1 MDHKRIVELEGK
13 CTRDQPAACSAA
25 CPVHV
30 DVRAML
36 AAIKAGRFTEAFNIY
51 SKSVPFP
58 RIIGS
63 ICDHPCQKA
72 CKRGEAGDA
81 LAIAR
86 LERACVQVVPAT
98 EAKVTAPSRK
108 EQRVA
113 VVGAG
118 LSGLTAAHD
127 LAKKGYPVTLFETGS
142 SLGGRLKE
150 FRAEELPPQMV
161 SDDLAV
167 LAKLGV
173 VLQLHTTVGRDISF
187 AALCQ
192 DYDAVYLGTG
202 TVTPEFK
209 LPLDQQGQLMIDP
222 ITFATAQE
230 GVFAGGTLGRGGS
243 YSPIGSVADGRRAA
257 ISIDRFLQ
265 GVSLTAVRANEGP
278 FETRLFTSTQGV
290 TSLPAVP
297 LGHNSDFYNEEEASQ
312 EASRCLQCECLEC
325 IKSCEYLAHFKGYPK
340 QYIRQINHNLKMVMG
355 RREANT
361 LINSC
366 SLCGLCEAVCPEGLN
381 LGEFCQEA
389 RGEMVKKGKMP
400 PSAHD
405 FPLRDM
411 AFSNGEQC
419 VLTRHQPGYQTSS
432 YLFFPG
438 CQLSAC
444 APGHVEKVYDYL
456 MKQLNGGV
464 GLMLRC
470 CGAPAEWSGR
480 QELFEAELKKMKD
493 QWEELGKPKVILACS
508 TCHQMF
514 KKYLPE
520 MELISLWQLYH
531 QYGLPQVSQA
541 QRPALV
547 AVHDACTSR
556 REGQMHG
563 QVREIILKLGCQIEE
578 LPTSRDKTECC
589 GYGGLMQFANRDLA
603 DAVIKRRIDE
613 SEADYLVYCAIC
625 RDNFAAKGKKTYH
638 LLDLIYGE
646 GDPLAPAKRGP
657 GYSQRREN
665 RVRLKNKL
673 IKNRWGDKMTEERD
687 SYEKIKLII
696 PEDIQELMENR
707 LILVED
713 VQRVIDYAERT
724 GNKMLD
730 GHTGHYL
737 ARFRPVSVTYWVEY
751 LPQGDGFMIYNTYSH
766 RMEIIEE
773 VKE

>member
-1 MDHKRIVELEGK
+1 MDHKRIVEFEGK
-13 CTRDQPAACSAA
+13 CTREQPAACNAT

-30 DVRAML
+30 DARAML
-36 AAIKAGRFTEAFNIY
+36 AEIKAGRFTEAFNIY
-51 SKSVPFP
+51 SKSIPFP
-58 RIIGS
+58 RILGY
-63 ICDHPCQKA
+63 ICDHPCQIA

-81 LAIAR
+81 IAIAR
-86 LERACVQVVPAT
+86 LERTCVQLVPAT
-98 EAKVTAPSRK
+98 EAKVTASSSK

-118 LSGLTAAHD
+118 LSGLTVAHD
-127 LAKKGYPVTLFETGS
+127 LAKKGYQVTLFES
-142 SLGGRLKE
+142 SSNLGGRL
-150 FRAEELPPQMV
+150 RAYSAGELPPQII
-161 SDDLAV
+161 SNDLVV
-167 LAKLGV
+167 LDKLGV
-173 VLQLHTTVGRDISF
+173 ARQLNTNVGRDIPF
-187 AALCQ
+187 ITLCQ

-202 TVTPEFK
+202 IVSQEFK
-209 LPLDQQGQLMIDP
+209 LPLDQQGQLIIDP
-222 ITFATAQE
+222 ITFATEQE
-230 GVFAGGTLGRGGS
+230 GVFAGGTLARGKN

-265 GVSLTAVRANEGP
+265 GVSLTAVRENEGP
-278 FETRLFTSTQGV
+278 FETKLFTSTQGV
-290 TSLPAVP
+290 EPLAVIP
-297 LGHNSDFYNEEEASQ
+297 GNNSGFYTEGEAIQ
-312 EASRCLQCECLEC
+312 EANRCLQCECLEC

-381 LGEFCQEA
+381 LGDLCQAA
-389 RGEMVKKGKMP
+389 RCEMVKKGKMP

-411 AFSNGEQC
+411 EFSNGEQC
-419 VLTRHQPGYQTSS
+419 ALTRHQPGYQASS

-456 MKQLNGGV
+456 REKLSGGV

-480 QELFEAELKKMKD
+480 QELFGAELKKIKD
-493 QWEELGKPKVILACS
+493 QWEELGKPRVILACS
-508 TCHQMF
+508 TCYQMF
-514 KKYLPE
+514 KKYLPD
-520 MELISLWQLYH
+520 MEVISLWQLYH
-531 QYGLPQVSQA
+531 QFGLPQVDQA

-556 REGQMHG
+556 QEGQIHG

-589 GYGGLMQFANRDLA
+589 GYGGLMQFANRGLA
-603 DAVIKRRIDE
+603 DEVIKRRINE
-613 SEADYLVYCAIC
+613 SEADYVVYCAIC

-646 GDPLAPAKRGP
+646 GDPLAPVKRGP

-673 IKNRWGDKMTEERD
+673 TKNLWGDKMSEEKE

-696 PEDIQELMENR
+696 PEAIGELMENR

-713 VQRVIDYAERT
+713 VQRVIEYAERT

-730 GHTGHYL
+730 GKTGHYL